1 MNLILLIF
9 HISVFFATLINY
21 LGNISQLLCVQLV
34 VSDGCLILD
43 VFKLFVKSYS
53 VNKEIIM
60 TSNYCTVSC

>member
-53 VNKEIIM
+53 VDK
-60 TSNYCTVSC
+60 